1 MLSQYYILKTFFLL
15 IYMGIDLSC
24 GDVTISCSYGNW
36 NEIRFAI
43 ANACLKWFINE
54 TKELDPS
61 ERKIEMR
68 HHYHLLEL
76 VEYLQNKKPESI
88 VDYLSL
94 IENPETIDV
103 LIFFGAIGL
112 HKLICKSD
120 CEGFYS
126 PGDSLDISNMLDNI
140 EWYLT
145 DEFNLEN
152 IKNIFRESAKLNENV
167 LIS

>member
-1 MLSQYYILKTFFLL
+1 
-15 IYMGIDLSC
+15 
-24 GDVTISCSYGNW
+24 
-36 NEIRFAI
+36 
-43 ANACLKWFINE
+43 
-54 TKELDPS
+54 
-61 ERKIEMR
+61 MR

-76 VEYLQNKKPESI
+76 VESLHKQKPESI
-88 VDYLSL
+88 VDYLSA
-94 IENPETIDV
+94 IENPEIIDV

-126 PGDSLDISNMLDNI
+126 PGDSLDISNMLDNV

-152 IKNIFRESAKLNENV
+152 IKNLFRESAKLNENV

>member
-1 MLSQYYILKTFFLL
+1 
-15 IYMGIDLSC
+15 MGIDLSC
-24 GDVTISCSYGNW
+24 GEVTVSCSYGTW
-36 NEIRFAI
+36 NDIRFLI
-43 ANACLKWFINE
+43 ASACLKWFIDE
-54 TKELDPS
+54 TKDVDLS

-68 HHYHLLEL
+68 YHYHLLEL
-76 VEYLQNKKPESI
+76 VESLHKQKPESI
-88 VDYLSL
+88 VDYLSA

-145 DEFNLEN
+145 DEFNLEI
-152 IKNIFRESAKLNENV
+152 IKKLFKESAKLNENV

>member
-1 MLSQYYILKTFFLL
+1 
-15 IYMGIDLSC
+15 MGIDLYC
-24 GDVTISCSYGNW
+24 GDVTVSCSYGTW
-36 NEIRFAI
+36 NDIRFAI
-43 ANACLKWFINE
+43 ASACLKWFIDE
-54 TKELDPS
+54 TKDVDPS

-68 HHYHLLEL
+68 YHYHLLEL
-76 VEYLQNKKPESI
+76 VESLHKQKPASI
-88 VDYLSL
+88 VDYLSA

-103 LIFFGAIGL
+103 LIFFGATGL
-112 HKLICKSD
+112 YKLINKSD

-152 IKNIFRESAKLNENV
+152 IKTLFKESVKLNENV

>member
-1 MLSQYYILKTFFLL
+1 
-15 IYMGIDLSC
+15 MGIDLSC
-24 GDVTISCSYGNW
+24 GDVTVSCSYGTW
-36 NEIRFAI
+36 NDIRFAI
-43 ANACLKWFINE
+43 ANGCLKWFIDE
-54 TKELDPS
+54 TKDVDPS

-68 HHYHLLEL
+68 YHYHLLEL
-76 VEYLQNKKPESI
+76 VESLHKQKPESI
-88 VDYLSL
+88 VDYLSA

-112 HKLICKSD
+112 YKLICKSD

-145 DEFNLEN
+145 DVFNLET
-152 IKNIFRESAKLNENV
+152 IKTLFKESVKLNENV